1 MILNVICLYSPLK
14 TFYALSNIYN
24 IYNILEYKDKEYFS
38 AFNIFFLFCMCWM
51 IVAGVRVDIFADYY
65 R

>member
-14 TFYALSNIYN
+14 TFYALSNINN

-38 AFNIFFLFCMCWM
+38 AFNIFFLHILYVLDDCCWCPC
-51 IVAGVRVDIFADYY
+51 
-65 R
+65 